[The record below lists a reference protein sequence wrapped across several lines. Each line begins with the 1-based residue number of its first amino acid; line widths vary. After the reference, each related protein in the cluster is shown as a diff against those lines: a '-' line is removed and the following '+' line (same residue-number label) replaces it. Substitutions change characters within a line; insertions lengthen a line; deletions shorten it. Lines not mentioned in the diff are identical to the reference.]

1 MLGSTVAMA
10 RTHRPRDDVCVIT
23 AQADYRDLVEPHRAD
38 LLAHC
43 YRMLGSRQDAED
55 ALQETLL
62 RAWRGL
68 DRFEGRSKLRTW
80 LYTIATNTCLDA
92 IQRRPRRVLPLDY
105 GPASD
110 PHEEIEPAL
119 SEALW
124 LEPYPAT
131 DVAAEQRESLELAFV
146 AALQQLPGLQR
157 AALILREVLGFS
169 AKEVAAALDTSVAA
183 VNSALQR
190 ARRTVDQRRPAESQ
204 QTALRALGDDALRR
218 LVTQYVDAWERGDVG
233 AVVALLTEDATLSM
247 PPMPTWFAGRDAI
260 AVFFADLM
268 PRYRWRLLPA
278 RANGQPAVANYVW
291 DDDRGLYAACVLDV
305 LELRAGAISGMTS
318 FVSESVFAPLGLPTT
333 LSADQ
338 ACGAMF

>member
-1 MLGSTVAMA
+1 MS
-10 RTHRPRDDVCVIT
+10 T
-23 AQADYRDLVEPHRAD
+23 AQAGYRDLVEPYRAD

-92 IQRRPRRVLPLDY
+92 IERRPRRVLPLDY
-105 GPASD
+105 GPPGD
-110 PHEEIEPAL
+110 PHDELEPAL

-124 LEPYPAT
+124 LEPYPDT
-131 DVAAEQRESLELAFV
+131 DVAVEQRESLELAFV

-169 AKEVAAALDTSVAA
+169 AKEVAATLDTSVPA

-190 ARRTVDQRRPAESQ
+190 ARRTVDERRPAESQ

-218 LVTQYVDAWERGDVG
+218 LVTRYVDAWEQGDVQ
-233 AVVALLTEDATLSM
+233 AVVAMLAEDATLSM
-247 PPMPTWFAGRDAI
+247 PPLPSWFAGRDAI

-268 PRYRWRLLPA
+268 PRYRWRMLPA
-278 RANGQPAVANYVW
+278 RANGQPAVGNYVW
-291 DDDRGLYAACVLDV
+291 DDERGLYVATVLDV
-305 LELRAGAISGMTS
+305 LELRAGTISGVTS
-318 FVSESVFAPLGLPTT
+318 FVSSSVFAPLGLPAHAARATR
-333 LSADQ
+333 SARCSGC
-338 ACGAMF
+338 AGTGCRGRRSP